1 MSPTYKVMYRK
12 RKKTPA
18 RSPASFEVPVY
29 LATIAAS
36 HDRVMRQPINP
47 ITAKESVLFV
57 HLFGEIL
64 ELTEQLDSSNTVNKN
79 STNIVSSACDR
90 HIESCQQ

>member
-1 MSPTYKVMYRK
+1 MYRK

-47 ITAKESVLFV
+47 ITAKESVFCYIIICRN
-57 HLFGEIL
+57 FG
-64 ELTEQLDSSNTVNKN
+64 THGT
-79 STNIVSSACDR
+79 T
-90 HIESCQQ
+90 